1 MAATR
6 RVAVIGGG
14 WAGLA
19 AAVEAT
25 RRGHQVTVYEMAPQW
40 GGRAREVDFG
50 DAVLDNGQHILIG
63 AYSQTLALMRLVDVD
78 IDQALLR
85 TPLRVTYPDGAGLQ
99 LAPGSPILAFASAV
113 LRYPG
118 WRWRDKQALLLTA
131 TGWAL
136 RGFRCDPALT
146 VAQLTSQLPTA
157 VREELLDPL
166 CVAALNTPAS
176 HASAT
181 VFLRVLKD
189 ALFSG
194 PGSADLLLPKLRL
207 SQLWPRPAA
216 RWLAASGAS
225 LRLSQR
231 VDRLERS
238 DDGGW
243 CVNGDP
249 TDAVVLACT
258 ANEAAR
264 LTATLAPGWSRQ
276 AGALRYEPI
285 VTIYARSPGSRLP
298 RPMMALRSNDRNP
311 AQFVFDLGVISGLDG
326 VLAFVVSGA
335 AAWVAQG
342 MDATAAATLDQAR
355 QALGAHLRN
364 PLETL
369 RTTSEKRATFLCT
382 PLLQRPTQ
390 QVLPGLCAAGDY
402 VQGPY
407 PATLEGA
414 MRSGMSAATAIG

>member
-1 MAATR
+1 MGAAR
-6 RVAVIGGG
+6 RVAVVGGG

-25 RRGHQVTVYEMAPQW
+25 RRGHKVSLFEMAPQL

-50 DAVLDNGQHILIG
+50 DALLDNGQHILIG
-63 AYSQTLALMRLVDVD
+63 AYSQTLALMRMVGVD
-78 IDQALLR
+78 IEHALLR

-99 LAPGSPILAFASAV
+99 LTPGSPILAFASAV

-136 RGFRCDPALT
+136 RRFRCDPTLT
-146 VAQLTSQLPTA
+146 VAQLTSHLPLA
-157 VREELLDPL
+157 VRDDLLDPL

-207 SQLWPRPAA
+207 SQLWPQPAA
-216 RWLAASGAS
+216 RWLKASGAS
-225 LRLSQR
+225 LHLSQR
-231 VDRLERS
+231 VDTLERS
-238 DDGGW
+238 GDGW
-243 CVNGDP
+243 RVNGDSA
-249 TDAVVLACT
+249 DVVVLACT

-264 LTATLAPGWSRQ
+264 LTATLAPDWSRQ
-276 AGALRYEPI
+276 AGALHYEPI
-285 VTIYARSPGSRLP
+285 VTVYTRSPGSRLP
-298 RPMMALRSNDRNP
+298 QPMMALRSDAQRP
-311 AQFVFDLGVISGLDG
+311 AQFVFDLGRISRLDG
-326 VLAFVVSGA
+326 VFAFVVSGA
-335 AAWVAQG
+335 ASWVAQG
-342 MDATAAATLDQAR
+342 LDATTTATLKQAHE
-355 QALGAHLRN
+355 ALGSYLRS
-364 PLETL
+364 PIETL
-369 RTTSEKRATFLCT
+369 RSTTEKRATFLCT
-382 PLLQRPTQ
+382 PQLQRPPQ
-390 QVLPGLCAAGDY
+390 HVLPALLAAGDY

-414 MRSGMSAATAIG
+414 IRSGMQAAASIA